1 MHLRKIGWLGTRTE
15 RSKEMANLFGGV
27 LSIPFHHGEE
37 DFWVFQLP
45 DGSKVEVFGP
55 HSDNPHFT
63 TGPVPGFLVDDVH
76 AAAEELRAASIPIV
90 SGPIRWEDEDEV
102 AWVHFRAPDGNI
114 YELTQGRD
122 LEL

>member
-1 MHLRKIGWLGTRTE
+1 VHLRKIGWLGTRTQ
-15 RSKEMANLFGGV
+15 KAQEMVELLGSV
-27 LSIPFHHGEE
+27 LGIPFHHGEE

-55 HSDNPHFT
+55 RSSNPHFII
-63 TGPVPGFLVDDVH
+63 GPVPGFLIDDVD
-76 AAAEELRAASIPIV
+76 AAAEELRAANDPIV
-90 SGPIRWEDEDEV
+90 SGPIRWEGEDDV
-102 AWVHFRAPDGNI
+102 AWVHFLAPDGNI